1 MPAHTSGIGNFVAFA
16 ACEERLVITG
26 PDPTALYFRDF
37 CVRVSG
43 F

>member
-1 MPAHTSGIGNFVAFA
+1 MITSARIA
-16 ACEERLVITG
+16 ALNQQEDGTAR